1 MLLQR
6 PQQARGRLAMRFGGG
21 RAGQG
26 NRFLRTGPEAAL
38 RQQALAQQGNRAL
51 AQQALAQDVPGWAE
65 EGMPVL
71 GRRQSLLQEGGNG
84 GIWIGPA
91 SEEMGVERFEQ
102 GGNGGIRSG
111 SGSEDEMGA
120 GERWPMRFFREGAGE
135 NPGMREVGGYPTFPK
150 GEGIPGGEVPLEDE
164 GGLEGWRMNRRV
176 EEGVSDRGGV
186 QMAGTGWEQD
196 DGNGGMENGVQL
208 PNLGDY
214 GNGNGENYQNYYQS
228 DIIRL

>member
-1 MLLQR
+1 
-6 PQQARGRLAMRFGGG
+6 MRFGGG

-65 EGMPVL
+65 ERTPVL

-111 SGSEDEMGA
+111 SGSEDEMGG
-120 GERWPMRFFREGAGE
+120 GERWPMRFFREGARE
-135 NPGMREVGGYPTFPK
+135 NPG
-150 GEGIPGGEVPLEDE
+150 DE

-176 EEGVSDRGGV
+176 EEGVNDEGGV

-208 PNLGDY
+208 PILGDY
-214 GNGNGENYQNYYQS
+214 GNGNGENYQNDYRS
-228 DIIRL
+228 DNQRRFLGRIGK